1 MARIRNSLAALG
13 FAIAWAVTPAL
24 GDDLG
29 TLFHS
34 PKERADLERKRR
46 GEPVEGTGR
55 PSIMRPDPVVTG
67 YVKRSDGKST
77 VFIDQQPYPV
87 RSEKLQDLLEPR
99 AVRKHVP
106 YRAPPPFDDVP
117 AAAPAT
123 PVTPNASDTAP
134 SRSGDRPRT

>member
-1 MARIRNSLAALG
+1 MAPARNSLAALG
-13 FAIAWAVTPAL
+13 LAIACAVTPAL
-24 GDDLG
+24 GDELG

-55 PSIMRPDPVVTG
+55 AAIVRPDPAVTG

-87 RSEKLQDLLEPR
+87 RSEKLQDLLEPG

-106 YRAPPPFDDVP
+106 RPALPPSDDVP
-117 AAAPAT
+117 PVPPAA
-123 PVTPNASDTAP
+123 PVTPSASDTPP